1 MFRNQKRSL
10 QNSMKPGKRNCGR
23 RKQSAWRGQY
33 CLFPVSVCPTCTSTP
48 SLSSAMSCQCD
59 TTPCSFI
66 SCFSP
71 HCAVCLNFFT
81 CLISTALIL
90 SFSPSPICRHTL
102 LHKHLSNTLSPPL
115 PTHLWLQSSTMSLSH
130 WCQSLPVVIAQI
142 TFCNVVHHHFLSSVC
157 S

>member
-81 CLISTALIL
+81 YL
-90 SFSPSPICRHTL
+90 SYFNCTHSVFFTFPYLSSHSAAQTSLKHPFSPFTHSSVAAVINHVTVSLVPISACCH
-102 LHKHLSNTLSPPL
+102 
-115 PTHLWLQSSTMSLSH
+115 STD
-130 WCQSLPVVIAQI
+130 
-142 TFCNVVHHHFLSSVC
+142 HFL
-157 S
+157 